1 MSSRK
6 LVGRRIAAHLV
17 KTGLSPEEFGN
28 QVGLSGMTIRRL
40 LDEAAETRP
49 NNRTKALVARG
60 IGEDADLL
68 WRGSKAVYRRVA
80 A

>member
-1 MSSRK
+1 VSSRK

-17 KTGLSPEEFGN
+17 KTGLSPEDFGN

-49 NNRTKALVARG
+49 NNRTKALVAKG
-60 IGEDADLL
+60 LDEDPGLL
-68 WRGSKAVYRRVA
+68 WPGAPAVYRRVA